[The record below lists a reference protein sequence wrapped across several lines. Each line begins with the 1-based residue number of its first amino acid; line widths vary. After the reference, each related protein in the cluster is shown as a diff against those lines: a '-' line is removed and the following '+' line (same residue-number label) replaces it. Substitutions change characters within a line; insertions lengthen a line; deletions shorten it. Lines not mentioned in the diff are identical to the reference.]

1 MKVKNIFEKVTNVIM
16 NILIFIFGII
26 LLISIYNNIQ
36 VKILGN
42 DYASFFGYS
51 LFEVQTGSMSGTIEA
66 GDWIVVKYDR
76 NIEVDD
82 IITFKQNGE
91 FITHRVIESYNGTY
105 ITKGDVNNTEDE
117 PISKEQ
123 IVGEVVKI
131 LPGFGIIRNTL
142 FNPFVLIALI
152 ITLYLFGLAF
162 KKNKTDDKVRKIDV
176 FMGKIVDLIKNIFKN
191 MTKKPNDKKTKKVI
205 VETKNNSAEPELK
218 SVSIET
224 HEQIISKNEI
234 EELENTETP
243 LEDMDK
249 TIYFRK
255 IAVDK
260 DEIESAYNKIEIE
273 EPEVEIEEST
283 KEETVDEVKSNL
295 EMLQKKKKFKNIIEK
310 IMYIKNE
317 EIKEML
323 DILNMHEKLKT
334 NEPTIRETL
343 LKAYIDAKYYNFC
356 GDINVEY
363 NGRNMNTS
371 IETALKN
378 VADKMIKQYKGSDD
392 KFSDKVKKYTNL
404 FTLVMH
410 LEQIYIAIDDL
421 QLKKQTYKNKIVK
434 TLSGTPL
441 TPNLLKTMITQLIKT
456 QRKHNS
462 MTKYVLEKLE
472 TSIFELKFNPL
483 GLKNVYGVELVHNIN
498 FSRVYSD
505 YVVDKTYQEG
515 IVAEDKMAVL
525 INLLL
530 IQVVKDMLEA
540 DFNKKYIIYIPDSLY
555 SKENKLDNIFEIFE
569 DEYAKNNIIVLVKY
583 ENLNRKIIKKYVKE
597 GYHFAISLENNEV
610 KPKDQGYIELMD
622 YIFLD
627 KTLKRSVLNSI
638 DVLSSIP
645 EDLHARVIYD
655 DIASKVGD
663 LWG

>member
-82 IITFKQNGE
+82 IITFKQNVE

-131 LPGFGIIRNTL
+131 LPGFGIISNTL
-142 FNPFVLIALI
+142 CNPVVLSALS

-176 FMGKIVDLIKNIFKN
+176 FMGKIVELIKNIFKN
-191 MTKKPNDKKTKKVI
+191 ITKKSNDKKTKKVI
-205 VETKNNSAEPELK
+205 VETKSNSVEPELK
-218 SVSIET
+218 SVSVET

-234 EELENTETP
+234 EELENTEIP

-323 DILNMHEKLKT
+323 DILTMHEKL
-334 NEPTIRETL
+334 
-343 LKAYIDAKYYNFC
+343 
-356 GDINVEY
+356 
-363 NGRNMNTS
+363 
-371 IETALKN
+371 
-378 VADKMIKQYKGSDD
+378 
-392 KFSDKVKKYTNL
+392 
-404 FTLVMH
+404 
-410 LEQIYIAIDDL
+410 
-421 QLKKQTYKNKIVK
+421 
-434 TLSGTPL
+434 
-441 TPNLLKTMITQLIKT
+441 
-456 QRKHNS
+456 
-462 MTKYVLEKLE
+462 
-472 TSIFELKFNPL
+472 
-483 GLKNVYGVELVHNIN
+483 
-498 FSRVYSD
+498 
-505 YVVDKTYQEG
+505 
-515 IVAEDKMAVL
+515 
-525 INLLL
+525 
-530 IQVVKDMLEA
+530 
-540 DFNKKYIIYIPDSLY
+540 
-555 SKENKLDNIFEIFE
+555 
-569 DEYAKNNIIVLVKY
+569 
-583 ENLNRKIIKKYVKE
+583 
-597 GYHFAISLENNEV
+597 
-610 KPKDQGYIELMD
+610 
-622 YIFLD
+622 
-627 KTLKRSVLNSI
+627 
-638 DVLSSIP
+638 
-645 EDLHARVIYD
+645 
-655 DIASKVGD
+655 
-663 LWG
+663 

>member
-191 MTKKPNDKKTKKVI
+191 ITKKSNDKKTKKVI

-234 EELENTETP
+234 EELENTEIP

-421 QLKKQTYKNKIVK
+421 QVKKQTYKNKIVK

-645 EDLHARVIYD
+645 EDLHVRVIYD

>member
-234 EELENTETP
+234 EELENTEIP

-273 EPEVEIEEST
+273 EPEIAIEEST

-421 QLKKQTYKNKIVK
+421 QVKKQTYKNKIVK

-569 DEYAKNNIIVLVKY
+569 DEYAKNSVIVLTK
-583 ENLNRKIIKKYVKE
+583 
-597 GYHFAISLENNEV
+597 
-610 KPKDQGYIELMD
+610 
-622 YIFLD
+622 
-627 KTLKRSVLNSI
+627 
-638 DVLSSIP
+638 
-645 EDLHARVIYD
+645 
-655 DIASKVGD
+655 
-663 LWG
+663 